1 MRFGQISKSRGS
13 ASGGIS
19 AGHAAGT
26 TCVSCKVS
34 RHTAHS
40 AHPIKSKTSH
50 TDMGHVAPPVSHVFH
65 RLHGGIASQPW
76 GTWRAAARPSRWRA
90 RRQHKSTSAVLAR
103 PPPSNPP
110 HTPPK
115 GGTGSHFAEANSGL
129 GPRPAG
135 SKGDRLTAIGG
146 KEVTRAFHAGER
158 ARALELRA
166 HRARRAARAAAPRRG
181 AGGHLSPHSTGAHG
195 TRATARGAQAR
206 EAGSFKCYSRVEIRS
221 INPCFKC

>member
-1 MRFGQISKSRGS
+1 MERYFCWPCC
-13 ASGGIS
+13 
-19 AGHAAGT
+19 GHKH
-26 TCVSCKVS
+26 VFHVKVS

-90 RRQHKSTSAVLAR
+90 RRQHKSTSGPFSLAL
-103 PPPSNPP
+103 PPPTP
-110 HTPPK
+110 HTPHNPPK

-135 SKGDRLTAIGG
+135 SKGDRLTAIGV

-166 HRARRAARAAAPRRG
+166 HRARRAARAAAPRTG
-181 AGGHLSPHSTGAHG
+181 ARAGTSPHSTGGRTAHG

-206 EAGSFKCYSRVEIRS
+206 EAGSFKCYSRVVIRS

>member
-1 MRFGQISKSRGS
+1 MERYFCWPCC
-13 ASGGIS
+13 
-19 AGHAAGT
+19 GHKH
-26 TCVSCKVS
+26 VFHVKVS

-50 TDMGHVAPPVSHVFH
+50 TDMGHVAPPVSHVLH

-90 RRQHKSTSAVLAR
+90 RRQHKSTSGPFSLAL
-103 PPPSNPP
+103 PPPTPHPP
-110 HTPPK
+110 HNPPK

-135 SKGDRLTAIGG
+135 SKGDRLTAIGV

-166 HRARRAARAAAPRRG
+166 HRARRAARSRTPQGRAPLDWGVARHTASATRHAGHG
-181 AGGHLSPHSTGAHG
+181 AGGTGAG
-195 TRATARGAQAR
+195 ARG
-206 EAGSFKCYSRVEIRS
+206 GVV
-221 INPCFKC
+221 